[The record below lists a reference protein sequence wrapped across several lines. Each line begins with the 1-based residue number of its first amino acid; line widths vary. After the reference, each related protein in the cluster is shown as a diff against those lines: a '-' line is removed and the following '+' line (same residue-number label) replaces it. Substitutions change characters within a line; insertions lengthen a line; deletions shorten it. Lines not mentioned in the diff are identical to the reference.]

1 MSEKTDKVTI
11 VKPEVKVEVEQKIS
25 QQDVIELVAYKQI
38 KNLETQKKE
47 TSDELDIVKEQ
58 LKDLNKKFN
67 NDVIEEVSKLIK
79 PFTELLTSKL
89 EIRMRGQRDYED
101 ISPSDV
107 IRIEFSEE
115 KDGGSKWGSGYSKV
129 FDLDYSKLSTTKT
142 ETHIELETKRNEL
155 EKSISDL
162 DKQIHQI
169 QHDKNSIKN
178 AITEQLLT
186 ESEDG
191 KSLLALV
198 ENAFTNAFP
207 KQLK

>member
-38 KNLETQKKE
+38 KNLESQKKE
-47 TSDELDIVKEQ
+47 TSDELKKVEEQ

-79 PFTELLTSKL
+79 PLSDILTSPL
-89 EIRMRGQRDYED
+89 EIRVRSKDRRYVDENNNNFL
-101 ISPSDV
+101 
-107 IRIEFSEE
+107 IEFAEE